1 MSLLDHV
8 FAVMTQELKLLAIAR
23 KRLALISGTGTN
35 CFFTIKFWDST
46 LLLSRGYLAKN
57 CRSTS
62 LGRKEIKVH
71 LKVKVL

>member
-8 FAVMTQELKLLAIAR
+8 FAMMTQEAKLLAIAR
-23 KRLALISGTGTN
+23 KMSALISGMGTN
-35 CFFTIKFWDST
+35 CFSTVKFLDPT

-62 LGRKEIKVH
+62 LGRKEIKVKGI
-71 LKVKVL
+71 LTLT